1 VGSED
6 LMARRLPAQSKNPE
20 SQPAA
25 FVKKSGTQT
34 VTVGNSAAITFDSEA
49 FDVENV
55 HDTGSNT
62 ERLTAPTPGLYLVF
76 WFVSHTG
83 GGTTDSVREIAPGVK
98 AMTLRRD
105 CEFDVAIPC
114 QPRGAGE
121 PAETGPKL
129 HTDTSDLTN
138 EQIAQA
144 QSVSVRTEGTHL
156 GHVYGKLNISSRS
169 ELSAALASAGGG

>member
-1 VGSED
+1 
-6 LMARRLPAQSKNPE
+6 MARRLPAQSKDPE

-34 VTVGNSAAITFDSEA
+34 VTAGNWAAITFDSEA

-83 GGTTDSVREIAPGVK
+83 GGTTDSVRGS
-98 AMTLRRD
+98 
-105 CEFDVAIPC
+105 
-114 QPRGAGE
+114 PRA
-121 PAETGPKL
+121 
-129 HTDTSDLTN
+129 
-138 EQIAQA
+138 
-144 QSVSVRTEGTHL
+144 
-156 GHVYGKLNISSRS
+156 SRP
-169 ELSAALASAGGG
+169 